1 MIYLSNLPILIVYNN
16 VRTMKR
22 TNRKVSEATKK
33 KIAEALRGKSK
44 TVEHKQALSKAMK
57 AYWATIP
64 EEENEA
70 ER

>member
-1 MIYLSNLPILIVYNN
+1 
-16 VRTMKR
+16 MKR
-22 TNRKVSEATKK
+22 INRKVSEATKK

-44 TVEHKQALSKAMK
+44 TAEHKQALSKAMM

-64 EEENEA
+64 KEENEA